1 MILGKD
7 EVANAMLVYDL
18 ITSRN
23 PMHKTHYPVLKEEVL
38 NLLRPLPDTNAI
50 DGTLGDGGH
59 SEEILRKISPKGRLL
74 GIDLDPRALEFA
86 AGRLE
91 AFGKRFIAAQGNF
104 SSMEELSAAN
114 NFPEPSSILLDLGL
128 RTAELEESG
137 RGFSFKRDEP
147 LDMRFDP
154 ASPVTAAHLVND
166 LSEEELE
173 SVLRS
178 FGEEPLAAQIA
189 GEIVLQRRKEPI
201 VTSGRLSE
209 IVLSVYRKKLKSK
222 KEIPWIGGLHPA
234 TRTFQALRI
243 RTNDELEHL
252 RAALPQA
259 VRMLRPGGRL
269 AIISFHS
276 LEDRIVKRFFK
287 EQGANLKILT
297 KRPVV
302 PGEEEI
308 KENPPSRS
316 AKLRVAEKIK

>member
-1 MILGKD
+1 
-7 EVANAMLVYDL
+7 MLVYDL
-18 ITSRN
+18 MASPNHMEKI
-23 PMHKTHYPVLKEEVL
+23 HYPVLKEEVL
-38 NLLRPLPDTNAI
+38 KMLDPKPGTNAI

-59 SEEILRKISPKGRLL
+59 SGAILERISPKGMLL
-74 GIDLDPRALEFA
+74 GIDLDPAALEFA
-86 AGRLE
+86 KKRLSQ
-91 AFGKRFIAAQGNF
+91 FGNRFVAVQGNF
-104 SSMEELSAAN
+104 SSMEEMAAAN
-114 NFPEPSSILLDLGL
+114 KFPAPSSIILDLGL
-128 RTAELEESG
+128 RTEELEHSG

-154 ASPVTAAHLVND
+154 GSPVTAAHLVND

-178 FGEEPLAAQIA
+178 FGEEPLSGLIA
-189 GEIVLQRRKEPI
+189 REIVSERKKELI
-201 VTSGRLSE
+201 TTSGRLAE
-209 IVLSVYRKKLKSK
+209 IILSVYRRKLKSK

-259 VRMLRPGGRL
+259 IRILRAGGRL
-269 AIISFHS
+269 AVISFHS

-302 PGEEEI
+302 PTDEEI